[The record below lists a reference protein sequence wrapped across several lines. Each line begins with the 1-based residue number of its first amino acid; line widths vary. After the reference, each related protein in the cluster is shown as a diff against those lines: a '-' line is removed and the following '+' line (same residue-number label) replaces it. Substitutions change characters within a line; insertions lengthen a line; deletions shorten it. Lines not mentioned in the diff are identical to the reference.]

1 MEVFTLKIRAS
12 AAQGCLVPIR
22 LRLSQQV
29 DTESED
35 DFFGGLRLN
44 HMTTND

>member
-12 AAQGCLVPIR
+12 AAQGCLVPIQ

-29 DTESED
+29 DTESEE
-35 DFFGGLRLN
+35 DFFGEVETKS
-44 HMTTND
+44 HDYE